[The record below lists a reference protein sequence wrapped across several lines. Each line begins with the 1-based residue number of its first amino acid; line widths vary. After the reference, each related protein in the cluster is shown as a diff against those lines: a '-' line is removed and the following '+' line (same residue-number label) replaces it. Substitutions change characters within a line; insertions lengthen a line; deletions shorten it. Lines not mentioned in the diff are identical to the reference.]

1 MQLNKNLTL
10 ILTGVNMSKDEELI
24 QRGLDLYRQLQETL
38 SEEEWQAL
46 NESADEYFAQ
56 LIPEE
61 LRQRINE
68 LEKEMFPEED

>member
-1 MQLNKNLTL
+1 MQLNENLTL
-10 ILTGVNMSKDEELI
+10 ILTGANMSKDEELI
-24 QRGLDLYRQLQETL
+24 QRGLDLYRQLKETL

-56 LIPEE
+56 LIPEDI
-61 LRQRINE
+61 RQRFNE

>member
-1 MQLNKNLTL
+1 MQLSESLTL
-10 ILTGVNMSKDEELI
+10 ILTGANMSKEEELI

-46 NESADEYFAQ
+46 NESADEYFTQ
-56 LIPEE
+56 LIPED

>member
-1 MQLNKNLTL
+1 MQLNESLTL
-10 ILTGVNMSKDEELI
+10 ILTGANMSKDEELI

-56 LIPEE
+56 LIPEDI
-61 LRQRINE
+61 RQRFRE
-68 LEKEMFPEED
+68 LEEEIFSKD

>member
-1 MQLNKNLTL
+1 MQLSKNLTL

-24 QRGLDLYRQLQETL
+24 QRGLDLYRQLKESL

-46 NESADEYFAQ
+46 NESADKYFAQ
-56 LIPEE
+56 LIPEHIR
-61 LRQRINE
+61 LRLDE

>member
-1 MQLNKNLTL
+1 MQLSKNLTL

-46 NESADEYFAQ
+46 NESADKYFAQ
-56 LIPEE
+56 LIPEDI
-61 LRQRINE
+61 RQRFSE
-68 LEKEMFPEED
+68 LEEEIFSKD

>member
-1 MQLNKNLTL
+1 MQLSKSLTL
-10 ILTGVNMSKDEELI
+10 ILTGANMSKEEELI

-56 LIPEE
+56 LIPEDI
-61 LRQRINE
+61 RQRFNE
-68 LEKEMFPEED
+68 LEKDMFSKD

>member
-1 MQLNKNLTL
+1 
-10 ILTGVNMSKDEELI
+10 MSKDEELI

-56 LIPEE
+56 LIPEDI
-61 LRQRINE
+61 RQRFRE
-68 LEKEMFPEED
+68 LEEEIFSKD